1 MYTNTN
7 LRISFRGIPKTNA
20 PCIHN
25 NANMYVRQKHLKQND
40 QANFQ
45 CVKGHNFT
53 QETAT

>member
-1 MYTNTN
+1 
-7 LRISFRGIPKTNA
+7 
-20 PCIHN
+20 
-25 NANMYVRQKHLKQND
+25 MYVRQKHLKQND